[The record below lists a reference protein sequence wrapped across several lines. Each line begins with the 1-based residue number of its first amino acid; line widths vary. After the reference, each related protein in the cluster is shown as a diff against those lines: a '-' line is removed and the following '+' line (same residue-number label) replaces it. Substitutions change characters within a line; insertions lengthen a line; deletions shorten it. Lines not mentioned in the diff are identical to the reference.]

1 MIYQTDYWEIIRVFF
16 DWVGE
21 SAAIMMVLSGV
32 MAITWL
38 GYERKR
44 RGSFT
49 KRKVDMEFAVTKFLR
64 VMSYLGLV
72 LGIFVVWSGA
82 MSLILDISPSFE
94 YARLNPGQVAPFD
107 GEANHFTSIFLIVIG
122 IAMFFFPIKDLP
134 LASMIGLLAATATV
148 IVIALLVPDWA
159 VGLIAGVINPKW
171 ILVIIFIIVT
181 VVVIIAV
188 KFYIGIFKT
197 ISKVLSWPP
206 IAFVI
211 VIFCLVQG
219 FALWIWGVS
228 IFDLGFVANLL

>member
-1 MIYQTDYWEIIRVFF
+1 MIKVILQDDYWDIIRSFF

-49 KRKVDMEFAVTKFLR
+49 KRKVEADFAVTTFLR
-64 VMSYLGLV
+64 IMSYLGLI

-82 MSLILDISPSFE
+82 MSLILDIPPSFA
-94 YARLNPGQVAPFD
+94 YRDLTDPH
-107 GEANHFTSIFLIVIG
+107 ANHFTSIFLIVIG

-148 IVIALLVPDWA
+148 IVIALLVPDGV

-206 IAFVI
+206 IALVV

-228 IFDLGFVANLL
+228 IFGLNLL

>member
-1 MIYQTDYWEIIRVFF
+1 MIKVILQTDYWEIIRGFF

-49 KRKVDMEFAVTKFLR
+49 KRKVDADFVVTKFLR
-64 VMSYLGLV
+64 VLSYLGLILGV
-72 LGIFVVWSGA
+72 LVVWSGA
-82 MSLILDISPSFE
+82 VSLIMDIPPSFE
-94 YARLNPGQVAPFD
+94 YRDVTEDA
-107 GEANHFTSIFLIVIG
+107 ANHFTSIFLIVIG
-122 IAMFFFPIKDLP
+122 IAIIFFPIKDLP
-134 LASMIGLLAATATV
+134 LASIIGLLVATGTV

-159 VGLIAGVINPKW
+159 VGLIANVIDPKW
-171 ILVIIFIIVT
+171 LLVIIFIIVT
-181 VVVIIAV
+181 IVVLIAV

-211 VIFCLVQG
+211 MVFCFVEG
-219 FALWIWGVS
+219 FALWIFGVS
-228 IFDLGFVANLL
+228 IIPNIL